1 MVMQQK
7 SDIFLKKV
15 ECSGII
21 ERKWVPQS
29 KRTTQDP
36 GNKKWVRAESIFNGH
51 VIGERTLSNGM
62 AEYDPEC
69 ISYWP
74 NNHFKAYI
82 VVYDIHRK
90 PVHVLPEDVKII
102 E

>member
-1 MVMQQK
+1 MLKK
-7 SDIFLKKV
+7 SDMFLKKV

-21 ERKWVPQS
+21 ERKWIQLS
-29 KRTTQDP
+29 KRTEQEP

-51 VIGERTLSNGM
+51 VIGERTLSDGHRDWNGPG
-62 AEYDPEC
+62 EGV
-69 ISYWP
+69 SYYP
-74 NNHFKAYI
+74 NRYLKAYI

-90 PVHVLPEDVKII
+90 PVYVLPEDVKII